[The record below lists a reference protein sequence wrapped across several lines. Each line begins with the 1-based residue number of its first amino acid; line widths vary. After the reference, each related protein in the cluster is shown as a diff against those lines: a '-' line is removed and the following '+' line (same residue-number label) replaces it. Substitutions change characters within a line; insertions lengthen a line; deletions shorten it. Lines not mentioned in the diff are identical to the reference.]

1 MSRIDA
7 TLAAAALIAAALSGS
22 AQAQQ
27 PAQPPYAT
35 TKVEGTDNV
44 YIFRYGGHQSMF
56 VVTKAGVIATDPI
69 GERRPAAKA
78 YIEEIQKITKAPIKY
93 VIYSHSHFDHIAG
106 GQPFKDLGATF
117 VAHRNAKARIA
128 ALKPADVVLPD
139 EVVDTKKT
147 ITLGGTTLELVY
159 VGRNHSDS
167 MLVMRLPKEKIIFTV
182 DWIPIKGIQFR
193 GMADTYV
200 PDIEDGL
207 KKVIAMDW
215 EKLIPGH
222 PGPGGVQTGTKDDAR
237 SELAY
242 LQDLSAAVKKAVG
255 EGKSYADAQKEI
267 KLPKYESWPNYGAFL
282 PMNIE
287 RYYDYWNRGI

>member
-1 MSRIDA
+1 MSRIA
-7 TLAAAALIAAALSGS
+7 GAGLAAALITAAFTTA

-27 PAQPPYAT
+27 PAPPPYAT

-56 VVTKAGVIATDPI
+56 VVTPAGVIATDPI
-69 GERRPAAKA
+69 SERRPAAKA

-106 GQPFKDLGATF
+106 GKPFKDLGAVF
-117 VAHRNAKARIA
+117 IAHRNAKKRILE
-128 ALKPADVVLPD
+128 LKPDDVVVPD
-139 EVVDTKKT
+139 QVVDGKKV
-147 ITLGGTTLELVY
+147 ITLGGTTLELNY
-159 VGRNHSDS
+159 VGLNHSDS

-200 PDIEDGL
+200 PNIEDGL

-237 SELAY
+237 NQLAY
-242 LQDLSAAVKKAVG
+242 LQDLSAAVKKAVDDN
-255 EGKSYADAQKEI
+255 KSYADAQKEI
-267 KLPKYESWPNYGAFL
+267 KLPKYESWPSYAPFL